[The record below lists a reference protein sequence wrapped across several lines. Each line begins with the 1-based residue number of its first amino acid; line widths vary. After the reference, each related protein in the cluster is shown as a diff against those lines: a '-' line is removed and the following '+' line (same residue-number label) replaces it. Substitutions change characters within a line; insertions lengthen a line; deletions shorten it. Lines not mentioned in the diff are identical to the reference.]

1 LNRRDEKKD
10 KNLPVP
16 KTKLRINTP
25 QPGILLPVPP
35 FARYLAFSL
44 KAGANPREPLRELC
58 SVTDGERVVAGIGA
72 SLTLALRGSIEG
84 LRAFPSHTGAGFDIP
99 STPSAL
105 WIWLRG
111 EDRGELFHRSRL
123 VERKLARAFR
133 LEQALDAFRHHGGRD
148 LTGYEDGTENPKGRK
163 AREAAIVQTPSR
175 LAGSSFVAVQ
185 QWEHQFARFDA
196 MTPRQ
201 RDDAIGRRRSSNEE
215 IAGAPPS
222 AHVKRTAQE
231 NFEPAAFVVRR
242 SMPWADAT
250 RAGLVFVAFGCSL
263 DAFEAQLR
271 RMVGLDDGITDALFQ
286 FTRPV
291 TGAYY
296 WCPGMR
302 GGRLDLA
309 PLGL

>member
-1 LNRRDEKKD
+1 
-10 KNLPVP
+10 VP
-16 KTKLRINTP
+16 KTTQRINTP
-25 QPGILLPVPP
+25 QPGILLPIPP
-35 FARYLAFSL
+35 LARYLTFSL
-44 KAGANPREPLRELC
+44 KPGVSPREPLRELC
-58 SVTDGERVVAGIGA
+58 EVADGERVVAGIGA
-72 SLTLALRGSIEG
+72 SLALALGKNIEG
-84 LRAFPSHTGAGFDIP
+84 LRAFPSHTGAGFDVP

-105 WIWLRG
+105 WIWVRG

-123 VERKLARAFR
+123 IERTLARAFR
-133 LEQALDAFRHHGGRD
+133 LEQALDAFRHDGGRD

-163 AREAAIVQTPSR
+163 AREAAIVEAPSR

-185 QWEHQFARFDA
+185 QWEHQFGRFEA

-215 IAGAPPS
+215 IAGATLS

-242 SMPWADAT
+242 SMPWADAM

-271 RMVGLDDGITDALFQ
+271 RMVGLDDGITDALFK

-291 TGAYY
+291 NGAYF

-302 GGRLDLA
+302 RGRLDLA
-309 PLGL
+309 LLGL

>member
-1 LNRRDEKKD
+1 MR
-10 KNLPVP
+10 
-16 KTKLRINTP
+16 TSTP

-35 FARYLAFSL
+35 LARYLTFSL
-44 KAGANPREPLRELC
+44 KPGVNPRGPLRELRD
-58 SVTDGERVVAGIGA
+58 VADGKRVVAGIGA
-72 SLTLALRGSIEG
+72 SLALALGRNIEA
-84 LRAFPSHTGAGFDIP
+84 LRSFPSHTGAGFDVP

-105 WIWLRG
+105 WIWARG
-111 EDRGELFHRSRL
+111 EDQGELFHRSRL
-123 VERKLARAFR
+123 IERKLARAFR
-133 LEQALDAFRHHGGRD
+133 LEQSLDAFRHDRGRD
-148 LTGYEDGTENPKGRK
+148 LTGYEDGTENPKGRR
-163 AREAAIVQTPSR
+163 AQLAAIIQAPSR
-175 LAGSSFVAVQ
+175 LASSSFVAVQ
-185 QWEHQFARFDA
+185 QWEHQFGRFDA

-201 RDDAIGRRRSSNEE
+201 RDDAIGRRRSSNVE
-215 IAGAPPS
+215 INNAPLS

-242 SMPWADAT
+242 SMPWADAM

-271 RMVGLDDGITDALFQ
+271 RMVGLDDGITDALFK

-302 GGRLDLA
+302 RGRIDLA

>member
-1 LNRRDEKKD
+1 MR
-10 KNLPVP
+10 V
-16 KTKLRINTP
+16 NTP

-35 FARYLAFSL
+35 HARYLTFSL
-44 KAGANPREPLRELC
+44 KPGMNPREPLRELRD
-58 SVTDGERVVAGIGA
+58 VADGERVVVGIGV
-72 SLTLALRGSIEG
+72 SLALALGRNIRG
-84 LRAFPSHTGAGFDIP
+84 LRAFPPHTGAGFDVP

-105 WIWLRG
+105 WIWARG

-123 VERKLARAFR
+123 IERTLARAFR
-133 LEQALDAFRHHGGRD
+133 LEQALDAFRHDRGRD

-163 AREAAIVQTPSR
+163 ARLAAIVQAPSR

-185 QWEHQFARFDA
+185 HWTHQFERFEA

-201 RDDAIGRRRSSNEE
+201 RDDVIGRRRSSNEE
-215 IAGAPPS
+215 IDGAPPS

-242 SMPWADAT
+242 SMSWADAM

-271 RMVGLDDGITDALFQ
+271 RMVGLDDGITDALFR
-286 FTRPV
+286 FTRPE

-296 WCPGMR
+296 WCPGMQR
-302 GGRLDLA
+302 GRLE
-309 PLGL
+309 LGAIGL

>member
-1 LNRRDEKKD
+1 MSNA
-10 KNLPVP
+10 
-16 KTKLRINTP
+16 
-25 QPGILLPVPP
+25 QPGILLPIPLH
-35 FARYLAFSL
+35 ARYLRFSL
-44 KAGANPREPLRELC
+44 KPGANPREPLRKLC
-58 SVTDGERVVAGIGA
+58 DVADGERVVVGIGA
-72 SLTLALRGSIEG
+72 SLALALNRNIEG
-84 LRAFPSHTGAGFDIP
+84 LRAFTPHTGAGFDVP

-105 WIWLRG
+105 WIWARG

-123 VERKLARAFR
+123 IEQTLARAFR
-133 LEQALDAFRHHGGRD
+133 LEQTLDAFRHDRGRD

-163 AREAAIVQTPSR
+163 ARMAAIVQAPSR

-185 QWEHQFARFDA
+185 QWTHQFERFEA

-215 IAGAPPS
+215 IDGAPVS

-231 NFEPAAFVVRR
+231 NFEPAAFLVRR
-242 SMPWADAT
+242 SMSWADVM

-271 RMVGLDDGITDALFQ
+271 RMVGLDDGITDALFR
-286 FTRPV
+286 FTRPE
-291 TGAYY
+291 TGACY

-302 GGRLDLA
+302 RGRLDLA

>member
-1 LNRRDEKKD
+1 MPRTTT
-10 KNLPVP
+10 PA
-16 KTKLRINTP
+16 NTP
-25 QPGILLPVPP
+25 QPGILLPIPRL
-35 FARYLAFSL
+35 ARYLTFSL
-44 KAGANPREPLRELC
+44 KPGMNPREPLRELRDAA
-58 SVTDGERVVAGIGA
+58 DGERVVAGIGT
-72 SLTLALRGSIEG
+72 SLALALGGSIEG
-84 LRAFPSHTGAGFDIP
+84 LRAFPSHAGAGFDVP

-123 VERKLARAFR
+123 IERKLARAFR
-133 LEQALDAFRHHGGRD
+133 LERALDAFRHDRGRD

-163 AREAAIVQTPSR
+163 ARMAAIVQAPSR

-185 QWEHQFARFDA
+185 QWEHQFGRFEA

-215 IAGAPPS
+215 IDRAPPS

-231 NFEPAAFVVRR
+231 DFEPAAFVVRR
-242 SMPWADAT
+242 SMPWADAM
-250 RAGLVFVAFGCSL
+250 RAGLVFVAFGASL

-271 RMVGLDDGITDALFQ
+271 RMVGLDDGITDALFK

-302 GGRLDLA
+302 RGRLE
-309 PLGL
+309 LGAVGL

>member
-1 LNRRDEKKD
+1 M
-10 KNLPVP
+10 
-16 KTKLRINTP
+16 
-25 QPGILLPVPP
+25 
-35 FARYLAFSL
+35 A
-44 KAGANPREPLRELC
+44 
-58 SVTDGERVVAGIGA
+58 DGERVVAGIGA
-72 SLTLALRGSIEG
+72 SLALALGRNIEG
-84 LRAFPSHTGAGFDIP
+84 LRAFPSHTGAGFDVP

-105 WIWLRG
+105 WIWARG

-123 VERKLARAFR
+123 IERTLARAFR
-133 LEQALDAFRHHGGRD
+133 LEQALDAFRHDRGRD
-148 LTGYEDGTENPKGRK
+148 LTGYEDGTENPKGGK
-163 AREAAIVQTPSR
+163 ARVAAIVQAPSR

-185 QWEHQFARFDA
+185 QWEHQFGRFEA

-215 IAGAPPS
+215 IDNAPPS

-242 SMPWADAT
+242 SMPWADAM

-271 RMVGLDDGITDALFQ
+271 RMVGLDDGISDALFK

-302 GGRLDLA
+302 RGRLDFA

>member
-1 LNRRDEKKD
+1 MS
-10 KNLPVP
+10 
-16 KTKLRINTP
+16 TC
-25 QPGILLPVPP
+25 QPGILLPVPAH
-35 FARYLAFSL
+35 ARYLTFSL
-44 KAGANPREPLRELC
+44 KPGVSPRATLREIRD
-58 SVTDGERVVAGIGA
+58 VADGERVVAGIGA
-72 SLTLALRGSIEG
+72 SLALALGRNIEG
-84 LRAFPSHTGAGFDIP
+84 LHAFPCHTGAGFDVS

-105 WIWLRG
+105 WIWARG

-123 VERKLARAFR
+123 IERTLARAFR
-133 LEQALDAFRHHGGRD
+133 LEQALDAFRHDGGRD
-148 LTGYEDGTENPKGRK
+148 LTGYEDGTENPRGRK
-163 AREAAIVQTPSR
+163 ARLAAVVQAPSR

-185 QWEHQFARFDA
+185 QWVHEFGRFEA

-201 RDDAIGRRRSSNEE
+201 RDDAIGRRRSSNAEFG
-215 IAGAPPS
+215 GAPPS

-242 SMPWADAT
+242 SMPWADAM
-250 RAGLVFVAFGCSL
+250 RAGLVFVAFGCTL

-271 RMVGLDDGITDALFQ
+271 RMVGLDDGITDALFK

-291 TGAYY
+291 TGGYY

-302 GGRLDLA
+302 RGRLNLA

>member
-1 LNRRDEKKD
+1 MS
-10 KNLPVP
+10 
-16 KTKLRINTP
+16 TC

-35 FARYLAFSL
+35 LARYLTFSL
-44 KAGANPREPLRELC
+44 TPGVSPRATLREFRD
-58 SVTDGERVVAGIGA
+58 VADGERVVAGIGM
-72 SLTLALRGSIEG
+72 SLALALGRKIEG
-84 LRAFPSHTGAGFDIP
+84 LRPFPSHTGAGFDVP

-105 WIWLRG
+105 WVWVRG

-123 VERKLARAFR
+123 IERTLARAFR
-133 LEQALDAFRHHGGRD
+133 LEQALDAFRYDRGRD
-148 LTGYEDGTENPKGRK
+148 LTGYEDGTENPRGRK
-163 AREAAIVQTPSR
+163 ARMAAIVQAPSR

-185 QWEHQFARFDA
+185 QWVHEFGRFDA

-215 IAGAPPS
+215 IDGAPPS

-231 NFEPAAFVVRR
+231 DFEPAAFVVRR
-242 SMPWADAT
+242 SMPWADAM
-250 RAGLVFVAFGCSL
+250 RAGLVFVAYGCSL

-271 RMVGLDDGITDALFQ
+271 RMVGRDDGTTDALFN

-291 TGAYY
+291 TGGYY

-302 GGRLDLA
+302 RGRLDLA

>member
-1 LNRRDEKKD
+1 M
-10 KNLPVP
+10 
-16 KTKLRINTP
+16 KTAQVNIA
-25 QPGILLPVPP
+25 QPGILLPIPP
-35 FARYLAFSL
+35 HARYLTFSL
-44 KAGANPREPLRELC
+44 KRGVNPRGPLRELLKAA
-58 SVTDGERVVAGIGA
+58 DGERVVAGIGV
-72 SLTLALRGSIEG
+72 SLALALGRNIEG
-84 LRAFPSHTGAGFDIP
+84 LRTFPSHTGAGFDVP

-105 WIWLRG
+105 WIWARG

-123 VERKLARAFR
+123 IERKLARAFR
-133 LEQALDAFRHHGGRD
+133 LEQALDAFRHDRGRD

-163 AREAAIVQTPSR
+163 ARMAAIVQAPSR

-185 QWEHQFARFDA
+185 QWAHQFERFEA
-196 MTPRQ
+196 LTRRQ

-242 SMPWADAT
+242 SMPWADAM

-271 RMVGLDDGITDALFQ
+271 RMVGLDDGISDALFK
-286 FTRPV
+286 FTRPE

-296 WCPGMR
+296 WCPAMR
-302 GGRLDLA
+302 RGRLDLT